1 MKNPSRNSPSGFT
14 IIELLVAMA
23 ITTII
28 VTVLVSVTSMAM
40 DTWNRSRS
48 EIRAS
53 RQAKSMIDSMARDL
67 ESFVSRPGNTT
78 EWLYAK
84 SNPSTEGPRVS
95 PTAPQLASPNA
106 IDLVFFTAAT
116 DRYDGKIGSSDDKGG
131 DVSTVGYK
139 LVYKD
144 PIAGEANDAFKT
156 FVLYRKLVDPDET
169 FAKILGQTS
178 IKTPFDNAGESID
191 KAENFICEN
200 VYQFTVTFHVTTT
213 PTVGDTTS
221 TYIRS
226 VALPLTT
233 VTAGVER
240 EFKISGNGIINSI
253 TPRENI
259 SNASPDKEIN
269 TKLTDGALQAGRLT
283 AVEISVTVL
292 SDFGIQ
298 QMRRRAN
305 LSNTG
310 SAGRLADF
318 ISKNSYQYTKVVQL
332 PGF

>member
-1 MKNPSRNSPSGFT
+1 MKTPSENSRSGFT
-14 IIELLVAMA
+14 LIELLVAMA

-40 DTWNRSRS
+40 DTWNRSRA
-48 EIRAS
+48 EIRAA

-67 ESFVSRPGNTT
+67 ESFVSRQGNTA

-84 SNPSTEGPRVS
+84 SNPSTEGPKG
-95 PTAPQLASPNA
+95 LASPNA

-116 DRYDGKIGSSDDKGG
+116 DRYDGKIGSAFPNNNG

-144 PIAGEANDAFKT
+144 PIAGAANDEFKT
-156 FVLYRKLVDPDET
+156 FVLYRKLVNPDET
-169 FAKILGQTS
+169 FAKILGQPS

-191 KAENFICEN
+191 QEENFICEN

-213 PTVGDTTS
+213 PTIGTTPF
-221 TYIRS
+221 TYIRP
-226 VALPLTT
+226 VALPLTPL
-233 VTAGVER
+233 TAGGER
-240 EFKISGNGIINSI
+240 EFRITGNGIDADDI

-259 SNASPDKEIN
+259 SPDNQIN
-269 TKLTDGALQAGRLT
+269 TTLKKGGALQAGRLT

-298 QMRRRAN
+298 QMRRRTN
-305 LSNTG
+305 LGNST
-310 SAGRLADF
+310 ARLADF
-318 ISKNSYQYTKVVQL
+318 VAKNSFQYSKVVQL

>member
-1 MKNPSRNSPSGFT
+1 MKNPSENSRSGFT
-14 IIELLVAMA
+14 LIELLVAMA

-40 DTWNRSRS
+40 DTWNRSRA
-48 EIRAS
+48 EIRAA

-67 ESFVSRPGNTT
+67 ESFVSRQGNTA

-84 SNPSTEGPRVS
+84 SNPSTEGPKG
-95 PTAPQLASPNA
+95 LASPNA

-116 DRYDGKIGSSDDKGG
+116 DRYDGKIGSTDDKGG

-144 PIAGEANDAFKT
+144 PIAGAANDEFKT
-156 FVLYRKLVDPDET
+156 FVLYRKLVNPDVT
-169 FAKILGQTS
+169 FTNILGQAR
-178 IKTPFDNAGESID
+178 IQDPFEKAVNTGDTDPKID
-191 KAENFICEN
+191 QEENFICEN

-213 PTVGDTTS
+213 PNVDGTPF
-221 TYIRS
+221 TYVKP

-233 VTAGVER
+233 LTAGEEP
-240 EFKISGNGIINSI
+240 EFRITGNGIDVDDI
-253 TPRENI
+253 TPRELN
-259 SNASPDKEIN
+259 SPDKNIS
-269 TKLTDGALQAGRLT
+269 TKLTTGGVLQASRLS

-298 QMRRRAN
+298 QMRRRTN
-305 LSNTG
+305 LGNST
-310 SAGRLADF
+310 ARLADF
-318 ISKNSYQYTKVVQL
+318 VAKNSFQYSKVVQL

>member
-1 MKNPSRNSPSGFT
+1 MKNPSRNSRSGFT
-14 IIELLVAMA
+14 LIELLVAMA

-48 EIRAS
+48 EIRAA

-67 ESFVSRPGNTT
+67 ESFVSRPGNTA

-84 SNPSTEGPRVS
+84 SNPTTEGPRGLV
-95 PTAPQLASPNA
+95 SPNA
-106 IDLVFFTAAT
+106 IDLVFFSAAT
-116 DRYDGKIGSSDDKGG
+116 DRYDGKIGSTDDKGG

-144 PIAGEANDAFKT
+144 PIAGAANDEFKT
-156 FVLYRKLVDPDET
+156 FVLYRKLVDPDVT
-169 FAKILGQTS
+169 FAEILGQPS

-191 KAENFICEN
+191 EEENFICEN
-200 VYQFTVTFHVTTT
+200 VYQFTVTFHLTTT
-213 PTVGDTTS
+213 PTVGNTTL
-221 TYIRS
+221 TYTRP
-226 VALPLTT
+226 VALPLTGG
-233 VTAGVER
+233 AER
-240 EFKISGNGIINSI
+240 EFKITGNGIVTDI
-253 TPRENI
+253 TPLETTAI
-259 SNASPDKEIN
+259 
-269 TKLTDGALQAGRLT
+269 TVGTLQAGRLT

-298 QMRRRAN
+298 QMRRRTN
-305 LSNTG
+305 LTT
-310 SAGRLADF
+310 AARLADF
-318 ISKNSYQYTKVVQL
+318 ISKNSYQYSKVVQL